1 METEGNQFCT
11 CIPSVESGGR
21 TSSFEEELKQ
31 DRDSMAETA
40 RKKWLAE
47 RLGNERAVSPLLA
60 YLKDTEVGSREG
72 AAEITREWR

>member
-1 METEGNQFCT
+1 MLVVWRRRAISFALVYQV
-11 CIPSVESGGR
+11 SKVEDG
-21 TSSFEEELKQ
+21 TPSFEEEFKQ

-60 YLKDTEVGSREG
+60 YLKDTEVG
-72 AAEITREWR
+72 